1 MLHPSMG
8 RTLREPVEELSSK
21 ARNERGVEFGS
32 CGQGKS
38 DLTLRAAKL
47 GP

>member
-8 RTLREPVEELSSK
+8 RTLREPVELSSK
-21 ARNERGVEFGS
+21 AKDERGVEFGS

-38 DLTLRAAKL
+38 DLTLGAAQL